1 MEKFETVNVKQTLT
15 PALSHP
21 MGEGE
26 SHSVSLKV
34 VSVGFAGSVLVGR
47 VTPRAPRFDTKDGAH
62 GVTRPTTRSSST

>member
-1 MEKFETVNVKQTLT
+1 MEKFETVNVKQTLA

-47 VTPRAPRFDTKDGAH
+47 VTPCAPSLVSNLGAH